1 MEPKVE
7 HDPFWITDNEKE
19 GKPHKMQTKI
29 FSESNESLLENEIN
43 AWLRRYK
50 KTIDVTN
57 IKFSSSVSTCQLED
71 DYGRGTYTDHLYSA
85 MIIYK
90 DGE

>member
-1 MEPKVE
+1 
-7 HDPFWITDNEKE
+7 
-19 GKPHKMQTKI
+19 MQTKI

-90 DGE
+90 DDDK

>member
-1 MEPKVE
+1 
-7 HDPFWITDNEKE
+7 
-19 GKPHKMQTKI
+19 MQTKI

-71 DYGRGTYTDHLYSA
+71 DYGRGTYTAHLYSA